1 MLGSLARR
9 ERRPLW
15 GALALILMVVL
26 GLSVWAASNARAE
39 AEREASLDAE
49 LAAQTELAPLL
60 QTRDLTN
67 PITGPRADDLAT
79 SIDRS
84 ITQVSPIDH
93 VRIFSSL
100 GRILYSEDPK
110 FTGTRPSYLRNLT
123 FEVASGQ
130 SQSLTR
136 DGQLLTYVPVWL
148 NPGGAV
154 AVAELSQPLGPISAE
169 ATASWY
175 RIAAIAAILLLG
187 SIVMIV
193 VTTRAP
199 ARSATPVQLYS
210 PAVARPTQPGRFS
223 MATEPPIYEHAGF
236 RAIEEQRQDAERR
249 SRALEENFQAVQKRL
264 KEVVAQ
270 NKELEGRLAMNETQN
285 STNDGELQALRDQL
299 RKTSERLHETELDNN
314 ALRERMSLRQ
324 QELDE
329 SRRMLV
335 EVRGGS
341 EAPELRMRL
350 EAAERRTEELLQ
362 QVERLEGELEY
373 TTTKFHMTKFS
384 EALRGFQQ
392 DDLEIE
398 EEDDLF
404 EHPVVIRNTP
414 GQPSHEK
421 VR

>member
-1 MLGSLARR
+1 M
-9 ERRPLW
+9 
-15 GALALILMVVL
+15 
-26 GLSVWAASNARAE
+26 AS
-39 AEREASLDAE
+39 
-49 LAAQTELAPLL
+49 
-60 QTRDLTN
+60 
-67 PITGPRADDLAT
+67 
-79 SIDRS
+79 
-84 ITQVSPIDH
+84 
-93 VRIFSSL
+93 
-100 GRILYSEDPK
+100 
-110 FTGTRPSYLRNLT
+110 
-123 FEVASGQ
+123 
-130 SQSLTR
+130 
-136 DGQLLTYVPVWL
+136 
-148 NPGGAV
+148 
-154 AVAELSQPLGPISAE
+154 
-169 ATASWY
+169 
-175 RIAAIAAILLLG
+175 
-187 SIVMIV
+187 
-193 VTTRAP
+193 
-199 ARSATPVQLYS
+199 
-210 PAVARPTQPGRFS
+210 
-223 MATEPPIYEHAGF
+223 EPPIYEHAGF

-264 KEVVAQ
+264 KDVVAQ